1 MLTSSFHRP
10 RLSQALFHEE
20 SCFRPVIHFHTK
32 LTGPILQ
39 MKKLRLG

>member
-1 MLTSSFHRP
+1 MLTSIFYRP
-10 RLSQALFHEE
+10 RRSQARFHEE
-20 SCFRPVIHFHTK
+20 SCFMPMIHFHTK